1 MKKLTVVFL
10 FFVCCTAHAQR
21 YNLDNTKWVDDK
33 LQSLQFFN
41 GNVFL
46 GHIEGGKFKTDK
58 DTLIIVSASVNPK
71 TSDTIRQTSKYLI
84 SDYDQTAMTLTL
96 YVEGFDKERG
106 RMIGSRADWS
116 YHFKNLKYAVDPTLK
131 FNRLHFNSTT
141 CYGSCPVLSIEIDN
155 KGDYFLEGG
164 KYSDPYKGFYKG
176 KLSPNQLDS
185 LNYLLQRS
193 QIRKMKDWRDTEFN
207 IDTPN
212 YTLFVDYG
220 DDSLSIKTS
229 IFSIHLRDLTDFLV
243 ESYKKIT
250 LVPDTDKHVF
260 ENN

>member
-1 MKKLTVVFL
+1 MKRLTLVLLV
-10 FFVCCTAHAQR
+10 FVCCTACAQN

-41 GNVFL
+41 GTAFL
-46 GHIEGGKFKTDK
+46 GHIIGGKFKIDK
-58 DTLIIVSASVNPK
+58 DTLIIIS
-71 TSDTIRQTSKYLI
+71 TGQTGKYLI

-96 YVEGFDKERG
+96 CDEWFDKSTG
-106 RMIGSRADWS
+106 RMIGSKADWS

-131 FNRLHFNSTT
+131 FSRLHFTSST
-141 CYGSCPVLSIEIDN
+141 CYGKCPVLSIEIDN
-155 KGDYFLEGG
+155 KGNYFLEGG

-193 QIRKMKDWRDTEFN
+193 QIRKMKNWRGAEFN
-207 IDTPN
+207 IDTPD
-212 YTLFVDYG
+212 YTLFIECG
-220 DDSLSIKTS
+220 DDRFSIKTS
-229 IFSIHLRDLTDFLV
+229 IFSPHLRDLTDFLV
-243 ESYKKIT
+243 ESYKKIALT
-250 LVPDTDKHVF
+250 PDTDKHLF